1 MDNRSQRDKFTL
13 FFGKDNGIHVAL
25 MNKVGPMEPLESNG
39 EVKVQKLGEPVLC
52 LANSAIYSNKE
63 VLEFLLVHRSIK
75 LGKPA
80 KKVKNE

>member
-1 MDNRSQRDKFTL
+1 M
-13 FFGKDNGIHVAL
+13 AL

-80 KKVKNE
+80 KKVFSFPTDKVTVICLHSGPF

>member
-1 MDNRSQRDKFTL
+1 
-13 FFGKDNGIHVAL
+13 

-39 EVKVQKLGEPVLC
+39 EVKVQKLGEPLSFLFPVKMSLLQSVTHRSKVLC